1 MKKILFWL
9 AQLFRVD
16 LTVEKIVKVE
26 IIKEKQVALGGVV
39 EGDVTVTGDLIVK
52 GRLEVVGG
60 VSCLGLS
67 PEKKR

>member
-1 MKKILFWL
+1 M
-9 AQLFRVD
+9 
-16 LTVEKIVKVE
+16 KVE
-26 IIKEKQVALGGVV
+26 TIKEKQVALGGVV

>member
-1 MKKILFWL
+1 MKKILLWL

-26 IIKEKQVALGGVV
+26 TIKEKQVALGGVV

-60 VSCLGLS
+60 VSCLGLM
-67 PEKKR
+67 PKNK